1 MLKLANAKG
10 EKYQVKVSAIVENYI
25 NHYVYISPQ
34 YFRTCFGEDPKFN
47 YIAVTLKDYTNDS
60 DEQNVAD
67 DMLSY
72 NDVSGVVSTDVMIDS
87 FNTIVDRLDIVIVIF
102 IVAAGLLAFVIL
114 YNLTNIS
121 VQERLR
127 EIATIKVV
135 GFSDA
140 EVTAYVYRENIFLTA
155 AGIFF
160 GIFGGI
166 LLHRVVINI
175 AEVNVVMFGR
185 NIYWWSYLAAVIL
198 TALFAAAVSLLVHK
212 RLQKL
217 DVISALKSV
226 E

>member
-1 MLKLANAKG
+1 
-10 EKYQVKVSAIVENYI
+10 
-25 NHYVYISPQ
+25 
-34 YFRTCFGEDPKFN
+34 
-47 YIAVTLKDYTNDS
+47 
-60 DEQNVAD
+60 
-67 DMLSY
+67 MLSY

>member
-1 MLKLANAKG
+1 M
-10 EKYQVKVSAIVENYI
+10 
-25 NHYVYISPQ
+25 
-34 YFRTCFGEDPKFN
+34 
-47 YIAVTLKDYTNDS
+47 
-60 DEQNVAD
+60 
-67 DMLSY
+67 
-72 NDVSGVVSTDVMIDS
+72 
-87 FNTIVDRLDIVIVIF
+87 
-102 IVAAGLLAFVIL
+102 
-114 YNLTNIS
+114 
-121 VQERLR
+121 
-127 EIATIKVV
+127 
-135 GFSDA
+135 
-140 EVTAYVYRENIFLTA
+140 TA